1 LCDILSEKKLK
12 KLKTKITLLILLYL
26 FILSCGKT
34 KKAENEAV
42 ELNEKKIDPVEIELK
57 ENKILTNKILDF
69 LNWYEKNQIK
79 LSEIELVNNS
89 SGEII
94 DTTKFYSVNFA
105 NTEKYLI
112 EFKKSGLFSEKYI
125 ENQRKYFKKCESEF
139 IAQPENDGPPS
150 GFDYDIVM
158 KSQDI
163 EMEELKRDLKIKNL
177 SITKKKAKLTA
188 DFGIYYKLNFVL
200 SKQNEVWKIDDIINP
215 GVIEN

>member
-1 LCDILSEKKLK
+1 MKP
-12 KLKTKITLLILLYL
+12 KITVLILLYL

-34 KKAENEAV
+34 KKAENEAT
-42 ELNEKKIDPVEIELK
+42 EMNEKNIDSVEIINNET
-57 ENKILTNKILDF
+57 KILTNKILEF
-69 LNWYEKNQIK
+69 LNWYEKKQTK

-89 SGEII
+89 FNEII

-125 ENQRKYFKKCESEF
+125 ENQRKYFKKCETDF
-139 IAQPENDGPPS
+139 IAEPENDGPPS

-177 SITKKKAKLTA
+177 CITEKNAKLTA
-188 DFGIYYKLNFVL
+188 DFGIYYKLNFIL
-200 SKQNEVWKIDDIINP
+200 SKENEVWKIDDIVNP
-215 GVIEN
+215 GVTEN

>member
-1 LCDILSEKKLK
+1 MKP
-12 KLKTKITLLILLYL
+12 KITVLILLYL

-34 KKAENEAV
+34 KKAENEAT
-42 ELNEKKIDPVEIELK
+42 EMNEKNIDSVEIINNET
-57 ENKILTNKILDF
+57 KILTNKILEF
-69 LNWYEKNQIK
+69 LNWYEKKQTK

-89 SGEII
+89 FNEII

-125 ENQRKYFKKCESEF
+125 ENQRKYFKKCETDF
-139 IAQPENDGPPS
+139 IAEPENDGPPS

-177 SITKKKAKLTA
+177 CITEKNAKLTA
-188 DFGIYYKLNFVL
+188 DFGIYYKLNFIL
-200 SKQNEVWKIDDIINP
+200 SKENEVW
-215 GVIEN
+215 